1 MNLNETEIYL
11 IVDSLETKLYE
22 NIDKIK
28 QLKKSENND
37 TLINFYEEEIFEIKN
52 LLIKLENQ

>member
-37 TLINFYEEEIFEIKN
+37 TLIDFYEEEIFEIKN

>member
-28 QLKKSENND
+28 QLKKRENND
-37 TLINFYEEEIFEIKN
+37 TLIDFYEEEIFEIKN